1 MDKKQSWRKNV
12 SADQH
17 HYRVDWYNLSLS
29 HYNKSKIKNGMIRAM
44 KEEMGFS
51 KYCAIYDIAMDIFCE
66 CGADINHEELIKH
79 IEHIFGRDLYH
90 YELVD
95 YVQAINDFQE

>member
-1 MDKKQSWRKNV
+1 MKHQSWKLSITEN
-12 SADQH
+12 QNY
-17 HYRVDWYNLSLS
+17 YRIDWFNLSLS
-29 HYNKSKIKNGMIRAM
+29 HYWKSNIKNGMIKAM

-51 KYCAIYDIAMDIFCE
+51 KYSAIYDIAMETFCE

-79 IEHIFGRDLYH
+79 VEHIFERDLYH

-95 YVQAINDFQE
+95 YVQAINDYQE